1 MSRDVFDR
9 IRHACAE
16 VTRRARRV
24 RIDPTDLAKLADGL
38 ASAETGVPSVD
49 PAHHRLADPDATL
62 AFVLCIDTINFGS
75 GWFPHLAKLPGKS
88 GYLTIA
94 TRLRERFER
103 DGPWTARELRALTGP
118 GCAEVFGQRDADSDA
133 AELMGLFARAL
144 GDLGRLLLERWDG
157 RYAGLVAAAG
167 GSAARLLAILET
179 MPFFRDVSRYD
190 ELEVPFYKRA
200 QITASDLA
208 AAFEGQGPGR
218 FDDLDRLTL
227 FADNL
232 VPHVLRTEG
241 ALVYDDAL
249 ARRIDAE
256 ERLDAGSPEEV
267 EIRAVAVHA
276 VERLVSA
283 LGERGVRTDARS
295 LDGLLWN
302 RGQRPE
308 IKAHPRH
315 RARSTGY

>member
-1 MSRDVFDR
+1 MTQDVFDR
-9 IRHACAE
+9 IRNACAE
-16 VTRRARRV
+16 VTRRARTV
-24 RIDPTDLAKLADGL
+24 QIDAAGLAKLADEIAT
-38 ASAETGVPSVD
+38 ASGEAASLD
-49 PAHHRLADPDATL
+49 PAHHRLGDADATQAL
-62 AFVLCIDTINFGS
+62 VLCIDTINFGS
-75 GWFPHLAKLPGKS
+75 GWFPHLTKLPGKS

-94 TRLRERFER
+94 TRLRERFECEGAWTAQELCAL
-103 DGPWTARELRALTGP
+103 DGPA
-118 GCAEVFGQRDADSDA
+118 CAEVFGQGDADPEA
-133 AELMGLFARAL
+133 AALMDLFARAL
-144 GDLGRLLLERWDG
+144 RDLGHLLLDRWDG
-157 RYAGLVAAAG
+157 RYAGLIAAAE
-167 GSAARLLAILET
+167 GSAARMIEILEA
-179 MPFFRDVSRYD
+179 MPFYRDVSCYE

-200 QITASDLA
+200 QITVSDLA
-208 AAFEGQGPGR
+208 AAFEETGPGR

-232 VPHVLRTEG
+232 VPHVLRCEG
-241 ALVYDDAL
+241 VLVYDDSL
-249 ARRIDAE
+249 AGRIDAGM
-256 ERLDAGSPEEV
+256 RLESGSQEEV

-283 LGERGVRTDARS
+283 IRDRGGRTNARG

>member
-1 MSRDVFDR
+1 VTRDVFDR
-9 IRHACAE
+9 IRDACAE
-16 VTRRARRV
+16 VTRRARQV
-24 RIDPTDLAKLADGL
+24 QIDTAGVAKLADEI
-38 ASAETGVPSVD
+38 ASSAGIAPSLD
-49 PAHHRLADPDATL
+49 PAHHRLGDADATQAL
-62 AFVLCIDTINFGS
+62 VLCIDTINFGS
-75 GWFPHLAKLPGKS
+75 GWFPHLTKLRGKS

-103 DGPWTARELRALTGP
+103 EGAWTAQELCALDGPA
-118 GCAEVFGQRDADSDA
+118 CAEVFGQRDADPDA
-133 AELMGLFARAL
+133 AVLMDLFARAL
-144 GDLGRLLLERWDG
+144 ADLGRLLLERWDG
-157 RYAGLVAAAG
+157 RYAGLVAAAD
-167 GSAARLLAILET
+167 GSAARMIGILEA
-179 MPFFRDVSRYD
+179 MPFYRDVSRYGD
-190 ELEVPFYKRA
+190 LEVPFYKRA
-200 QITASDLA
+200 QITVSDLA
-208 AAFEGQGPGR
+208 AAFEGKGPGR

-232 VPHVLRTEG
+232 VPHVLRYEG
-241 ALVYDDAL
+241 VLVYDDSL
-249 ARRIDAE
+249 AGRIDAGK
-256 ERLDAGSPEEV
+256 RLDSGSPEEV

-283 LGERGVRTDARS
+283 IRERGGRTNARS

>member
-9 IRHACAE
+9 IRDACAE

-24 RIDPTDLAKLADGL
+24 QIDASGLAKLADGI
-38 ASAETGVPSVD
+38 AGAAAAAPSLD
-49 PAHHRLADPDATL
+49 PAHRHLGDDDATL
-62 AFVLCIDTINFGS
+62 AFVLCIDTVNFGS
-75 GWFPHLAKLPGKS
+75 GWFPHLAKVPGKS
-88 GYLTIA
+88 GYLSIA
-94 TRLRERFER
+94 TRLRERFDR
-103 DGPWTARELRALTGP
+103 AGAWTARELCELSGP
-118 GCAEVFGQRDADSDA
+118 ACAEVFGQRDPDPDA
-133 AELMGLFARAL
+133 AQLMDLFARAL
-144 GDLGRLLLERWDG
+144 GDLGRVLLERFDG
-157 RYAGLVAAAG
+157 RYAALVAEAE
-167 GSAARLLAILET
+167 GSAARLLSILET
-179 MPFFRDVSRYD
+179 MPFFRDVSRYED
-190 ELEVPFYKRA
+190 LEVPFYKRA

-208 AAFEGQGPGR
+208 AAFEGKGPGH

-232 VPHVLRTEG
+232 VPHVLRCEG

-249 ARRIDAE
+249 ARRIDAG
-256 ERLDAGSPEEV
+256 ERLDPGSPEEV

-283 LGERGVRTDARS
+283 LGDRGVRTTARD

-308 IKAHPRH
+308 IKARPRH